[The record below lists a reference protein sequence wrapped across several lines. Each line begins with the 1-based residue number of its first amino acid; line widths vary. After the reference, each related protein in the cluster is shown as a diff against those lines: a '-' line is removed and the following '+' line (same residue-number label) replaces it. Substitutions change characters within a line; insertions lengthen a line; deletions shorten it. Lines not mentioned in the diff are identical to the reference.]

1 MLIQRIAGAVMA
13 VVALT
18 VPALADDLA
27 DISGLKLASAKP
39 LAVQIAHG
47 DQAIGPAGR
56 ASCGPMPDK
65 VIQTGLQGHNAIRRK
80 FWRPQIRANPVLS
93 RLAADHACD
102 MARRGTISH
111 SDQRGRPIGVRAADM
126 GYHWRVIG
134 ENLAAGAESI
144 PDVMRAWQA
153 SPGHRANIMNRKM
166 REFGFGWA
174 RSADG
179 KTIYWAAVYAR
190 PG

>member
-1 MLIQRIAGAVMA
+1 MLIQRVSGAAMVFG
-13 VVALT
+13 ALML
-18 VPALADDLA
+18 PAMADDY
-27 DISGLKLASAKP
+27 GLRLASAKP
-39 LAVQIAHG
+39 LTVQIAHG
-47 DQAIGPAGR
+47 DHSVGPAGR
-56 ASCGPMPDK
+56 ANCLPMSDR
-65 VIQTGLQGHNAIRRK
+65 VIQAGLQGHNTIRRR
-80 FWRPQIRANPVLS
+80 FWLPQIKANSVLS

-102 MARRGTISH
+102 MARRGTVSH

-134 ENLAAGAESI
+134 ENLAAGADNI

-153 SPGHRANIMNRKM
+153 SPGHRANILNRKM

-174 RSADG
+174 RSGDG

-190 PG
+190 PGKGG